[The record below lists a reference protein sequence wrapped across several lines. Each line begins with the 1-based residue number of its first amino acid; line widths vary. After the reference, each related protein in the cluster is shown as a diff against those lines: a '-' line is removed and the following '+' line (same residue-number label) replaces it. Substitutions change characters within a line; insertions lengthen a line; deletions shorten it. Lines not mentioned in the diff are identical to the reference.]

1 MEINSNLKRHIGI
14 IVMMFFILAG
24 ASVSYGQLS
33 VESYCDLAVESA
45 EFEVSNASEHIV
57 FAQQCIDPNFLAL
70 ELEIKSLSSAQDP
83 DALLS
88 ELDPNF
94 LSSELYLNFR
104 SSKLDYPGRLIAYE
118 KAKQV
123 ESDKKVKALFDSF
136 DTTPFEY
143 FRFAGK
149 NNSALQEYLNKN
161 PEIKTDIDYYFQEIV
176 FLLEK
181 YESLREAIIP
191 REEDE
196 LLQ

>member
-1 MEINSNLKRHIGI
+1 MKSNLKRYR
-14 IVMMFFILAG
+14 VMAFFVLAV

-33 VESYCDLAVESA
+33 VESYCDLVVKSA
-45 EFEVSNASEHIV
+45 ELEISNASEHIV

-104 SSKLDYPGRLIAYE
+104 SSKLDYPDRLITYE
-118 KAKQV
+118 KGKHIK
-123 ESDKKVKALFDSF
+123 SDKKVKALFDSF
-136 DTTPFEY
+136 GTTPFEY

-149 NNSALQEYLNKN
+149 NNSALQEYLKKN
-161 PEIKTDIDYYFQEIV
+161 PEVKTAIDYYSQEIV
-176 FLLEK
+176 ALLEK
-181 YESLREAIIP
+181 YESLREAIMP